1 MAKKDY
7 TNWDRKELIKEI
19 DQLRKRKKYG
29 LVWEDKP
36 ENVVEQ
42 CKTEL
47 PVLEEVKSK
56 QPIDELTAL
65 VSLIRRAC
73 GIDSELKP
81 FDKTI
86 DDNFK
91 NWIFKQNAGKHNRFT
106 TEQMDWLRELKNHV
120 VNSYHIEIEDL
131 DFTPFDE
138 KGGRGKMYQL
148 FGAEM
153 NNIINELNEAL
164 AA

>member
-1 MAKKDY
+1 M
-7 TNWDRKELIKEI
+7 
-19 DQLRKRKKYG
+19 
-29 LVWEDKP
+29 ED
-36 ENVVEQ
+36 
-42 CKTEL
+42 
-47 PVLEEVKSK
+47 VKSK

-81 FDKTI
+81 FDKTV

-91 NWIFKQNAGKHNRFT
+91 NWIFKQNAGQHNRFT
-106 TEQMDWLRELKNHV
+106 TEQMDLLRELKNHV
-120 VNSYHIEIEDL
+120 INSYHIEIEDL

-153 NNIINELNEAL
+153 TQIIEELNEIL